1 MYLYSGQAGWNRNF
15 YSHVTNGEIVI
26 KETHSHNSPGKK
38 EKYTV
43 CAGEL
48 IESMEQNHNR
58 KTHTVFGEFRK
69 TYYRGKLRK
78 EEYYE
83 RDWKIKWK
91 GLFLREVCKNHILE
105 RYSSGGSMSREIVY
119 WKNGKLMYNL
129 GKGNKNIQIFNKDGS
144 LMAKICLDKSLSMYS
159 GRYGLHLN
167 LKEIKRLEVTF
178 TGEWY
183 YQLYD
188 DQWNVRSWLKGKSLR
203 PEEGVKNGRK
213 LYFLRGIQVPKKVI
227 TGNYNASYILSY
239 PNATIRSEMMKSY
252 GIDRVVQELQGET
265 LEKRE
270 EYELLQFPIPGG
282 RDPDNIMKVLKM
294 RCPSTKV
301 YYTLRIP
308 PECQNIHEAINWIYG
323 LNLDE
328 IRNEQQ
334 EVEILAAT

>member
-1 MYLYSGQAGWNRNF
+1 MYIYSGQAGWNRNF
-15 YSHVTNGEIVI
+15 YSQVANGEIVI
-26 KETHSHNSPGKK
+26 KGRYSNGSPGKK

-43 CAGEL
+43 GNGEL
-48 IESMEQNHNR
+48 VESMEQNNHR

-69 TYYRGKLRK
+69 TYLRGKIRK

-105 RYSSGGSMSREIVY
+105 RYSSGGSMSREMVY

-129 GKGNKNIQIFNKDGS
+129 GKGNKNIRIFNKDGS
-144 LMAKICLDKSLSMYS
+144 LVAKMCLDKGLSMYS

-227 TGNYNASYILSY
+227 AGNYNASYILSY
-239 PNATIRSEMMKSY
+239 PNATIRSEMMRSY

-282 RDPDNIMKVLKM
+282 RDPDNIMKVLKKKFK
-294 RCPSTKV
+294 REFH
-301 YYTLRIP
+301 LIP
-308 PECQNIHEAINWIYG
+308 
-323 LNLDE
+323 
-328 IRNEQQ
+328 
-334 EVEILAAT
+334 